1 MSLLDQIVE
10 RAAKLDRHIV
20 LAEGEDPRI
29 AEAAVR
35 AVAEGLARV
44 TLIGRAE
51 KVEALIG
58 ADSGVAVVDPAT
70 SELTAELAMAYFE
83 LRKHKGIDAGGAAK
97 AMENPLNF
105 AAMMVQMGHADGTIA
120 GAVATTGDTIRAALQ
135 CIGRAPGVK
144 VVSSFFLM
152 AADAPH
158 HDPKQMLIFAD
169 CGLMVEPTPPELAQI
184 AISSAASRVQF
195 MNDEP
200 RVAMLSFS
208 TMGSAK
214 HPRVDHV
221 GEALALARDAAPE
234 LKIDGE
240 LQFDAA
246 MMPDIAASKAPDSEV
261 AGQANVLVFPNL
273 EAGNLGYKIAQR
285 LGGVTAVGPVLQG
298 LAKPANDLS
307 RGCTIEDVFFL
318 IAVTALQA
326 K

>member
-10 RAAKLDRHIV
+10 RAAKLKRHIV

-29 AEAAVR
+29 AEAALR
-35 AVAEGLARV
+35 AVREGLAEV
-44 TLIGRAE
+44 SVIGRAD
-51 KVEALIG
+51 KVAALLDEG
-58 ADSGVAVVDPAT
+58 SGVRVVDPAR
-70 SELTAELAMAYFE
+70 SELAEPLAAAYFE
-83 LRKHKGIDAGGAAK
+83 LRQHKGVDLEAARK
-97 AMENPLNF
+97 AMADPLNF
-105 AAMMVQMGHADGTIA
+105 AAMMVREGHADGTIA

-135 CIGRAPGVK
+135 CIGRADGVK

-158 HDPKQMLIFAD
+158 HEPKQMLLFSD

-184 AISSAASRVQF
+184 ALSSAGSWEQF
-195 MNDEP
+195 MGSTP

-208 TMGSAK
+208 TKGSAK
-214 HPRVDHV
+214 HARVDHV
-221 GEALALARDAAPE
+221 NEALEIARAQAPGLA
-234 LKIDGE
+234 IDGE

-246 MMPDIAASKAPDSEV
+246 LMPAIAASKAPGSEV
-261 AGQANVLVFPNL
+261 AGRANVLVFPNL

-307 RGCTIEDVFFL
+307 RGCTAQDVFFL
-318 IAVTALQA
+318 IAVTAVQA
-326 K
+326 G